1 MGLTQ
6 KLGTIPLAILT
17 DASNNVGIGAAPSGS
32 YKLEVTGTAKVSST
46 LLLGG
51 ALTGTSADFLTTTAS
66 RYLQIRDA
74 GTSTPSLRSVNDT
87 IAQLR
92 AIAIEAHTISL
103 RTGASSG
110 LTVTEALA
118 ISATGAATFSS
129 SVNVVGNVSITDT
142 SSFGGQAKLFSRIT
156 ADATTVGKITDSA
169 LHIWNTTNVG
179 SLSQITFG
187 YTNGATTN
195 ASVYLG
201 LITTNGS
208 GSGFGDFVLGT
219 APSANVQCA
228 ERMRIT
234 SGGNVGIGTSS
245 PYKLLTVS
253 AGAGG
258 TVVGQSEILRIAGT
272 SQVIGNKNEIGFANY
287 ANNYNASVTL
297 GAVITS
303 TADYLVQDFYIATR
317 ASSTDIAATERMR
330 ITSGGNVGIGVTPS
344 AWSGRTV
351 LQVYNGGVNWGSASG
366 TGGSTGFYN
375 NGYWN
380 GSADKAIAAGYAQ
393 ILALNDNGSG
403 RVQVLT
409 TSGTYSADATVSYVQ
424 GPYVAAGG
432 NSWTNGSSDV
442 RKKKNFEP
450 SQGLAELLQIEAIK
464 YHFKWED
471 DNVPKRLGFKA
482 QNLQG
487 LISEMVVPTGDK
499 AEDGSD
505 YLSIIPDYILPV
517 FVKAIQEF
525 KAEID
530 ELKNK

>member
-1 MGLTQ
+1 MSTKTILATTP
-6 KLGTIPLAILT
+6 LVSTNYLLRATGTTIGNSLIFDNGT
-17 DASNNVGIGAAPSGS
+17 NVGIGNTNTT
-32 YKLEVTGTAKVSST
+32 YKLDVSGTGNFT
-46 LLLGG
+46 G
-51 ALTGTSADFLTTTAS
+51 ALSGTS
-66 RYLQIRDA
+66 
-74 GTSTPSLRSVNDT
+74 
-87 IAQLR
+87 
-92 AIAIEAHTISL
+92 
-103 RTGASSG
+103 
-110 LTVTEALA
+110 
-118 ISATGAATFSS
+118 ATFSS
-129 SVNVVGNVSITDT
+129 SVNVVGTLIAGNASN
-142 SSFGGQAKLFSRIT
+142 
-156 ADATTVGKITDSA
+156 VGKVEIGS
-169 LHIWNTTNVG
+169 VG
-179 SLSQITFG
+179 SSSTAQASAYLRIG
-187 YTNGATTN
+187 DEGAARFWLQQLN
-195 ASVYLG
+195 SSY
-201 LITTNGS
+201 
-208 GSGFGDFVLGT
+208 DFTIRHFNSSWSSSLLT
-219 APSANVQCA
+219 
-228 ERMRIT
+228 IT
-234 SGGNVGIGTSS
+234 SGGNVGIGTNS
-245 PYKLLTVS
+245 PATKLHVNT
-253 AGAGG
+253 
-258 TVVGQSEILRIAGT
+258 
-272 SQVIGNKNEIGFANY
+272 
-287 ANNYNASVTL
+287 
-297 GAVITS
+297 TS
-303 TADYLVQDFYIATR
+303 TAENVIKVTNATLDLTLGVN
-317 ASSTDIAATERMR
+317 TDSGGSFVFENSNNALRFGTNATERMR
-330 ITSGGNVGIGVTPS
+330 ITSGGVAQFTSGSTGATVTNLNSALSGTQDISYAVGRTLNTQGSAFFGWRYNSAAASSYGFIETYGGSSPLVLQGSGGNVGIGVTPS

-517 FVKAIQEF
+517 LVKAIQEL